1 MRSSIRISPR
11 DGPGGSGAAVLS
23 PRRALLAAALAAP
36 MVARAQDRV
45 VSLLVPFSP
54 GTSIDTLARLT
65 AEHLRRSR
73 GVAAA
78 VENRV
83 GGSGVI
89 ATQAV
94 ARAPADGRTLLVTT
108 NTFVTAPSL
117 LPSLP
122 YDPISDFAPVIH
134 LASVGMALCVNAE
147 VPAQDVAGFV
157 ALLRARPGGVNY
169 GSPGVGSPQHLAMAL
184 FLQRT
189 GTQAVH
195 VPYRGSAGA
204 LPDLSAGR
212 VAAMFV
218 PVNAAVPLAQDGRVR
233 LLAVAQARRSAQA
246 PAVPTMAEAG
256 FAGLEIEV
264 WFGLLGPAGMPAA
277 QVQRLNGELNAML
290 EDPAVRQVLARQE
303 LEAKGGP
310 VEAFAALVNGERAR
324 WARVITEAGITAE

>member
-1 MRSSIRISPR
+1 MKGRPIHASA
-11 DGPGGSGAAVLS
+11 PGGAAAIGRLG
-23 PRRALLAAALAAP
+23 RRALVAAALALPAA
-36 MVARAQDRV
+36 ARAQARSV
-45 VSLLVPFSP
+45 TILVPFSP

-65 AEHLRRSR
+65 AEHLRRAR

-89 ATQAV
+89 ASQAV
-94 ARAPADGRTLLVTT
+94 ARGPHDGSMLLVTT
-108 NTFVTAPSL
+108 NTFVTTPSL

-122 YDPISDFAPVIH
+122 YDPIGDFAPVIH
-134 LASVGMALCVNAE
+134 LASVGMALCVHAE
-147 VPAQDVAGFV
+147 VPARDVAGFV
-157 ALLRARPGGVNY
+157 AALREKPGALAY

-189 GTQAVH
+189 GTQALH

-218 PVNAAVPLAQDGRVR
+218 PVNAAVPLAADGKVR
-233 LLAVAQARRSAQA
+233 LLAVAQPRRSAQA
-246 PAVPTMAEAG
+246 PEVPTMAEAG

-277 QVQRLNGELNAML
+277 QVQRLNLELNAML
-290 EDPAVRQVLARQE
+290 EDPATRALLARQE
-303 LEAKGGP
+303 LEPKGGT
-310 VEAFAALVNGERAR
+310 VEGFAGLLNGERAR
-324 WARVITEAGITAE
+324 WARVIQEAGITAE